1 MASDPHPGSA
11 TAPLRILIVDDEP
24 LARARLRSQLSNL
37 VAPASLVVGEAGHAE
52 EALALLA
59 ATHAPG
65 GQPVDVV
72 LLDIGLP
79 GRNGLKLADTL
90 RALPAPP
97 TVVFVTAH
105 AEHALQAFDLDA
117 ADYLTKPVRAERL
130 ASALQRAA
138 NRLGML
144 GGKRQDLSASG
155 SPILEE
161 EPVLLIPSRGRV
173 LRLPH
178 REIIYLRA
186 DQKLVLLRTANG
198 THFLD
203 DSLFDLEQ
211 RLGPGFIRIH
221 RNALVAK
228 VAIRELELRE
238 LPAEDA
244 QSNGGKAGGKESN
257 KETSEGW
264 AVRVAP
270 LNEWLAVSRRQVAGV
285 RAALEQDQGQGPPR

>member
-1 MASDPHPGSA
+1 MAA
-11 TAPLRILIVDDEP
+11 TPKTTPLRILIVDDEP
-24 LARARLRSQLSNL
+24 LARARLRSQLAAL
-37 VAPASLVVGEAGHAE
+37 VAPANEVVGEAAHAE
-52 EALALLA
+52 QALAVLA
-59 ATHAPG
+59 TLATLATMAA
-65 GQPVDVV
+65 QPAAGIAAQTAVQAVQVV

-79 GRNGLKLADTL
+79 GRNGLKLADAI

-97 TVVFVTAH
+97 VVVFVTAH

-117 ADYLTKPVRAERL
+117 VDYLTKPVRAERL

-138 NRLGML
+138 NRLGW
-144 GGKRQDLSASG
+144 GSGEKQDLTPSSPRSPASTD
-155 SPILEE
+155 E
-161 EPVLLIPSRGRV
+161 EPVLLIPTRGRV

-186 DQKLVLLRTANG
+186 DQKLVLLRTATG
-198 THFLD
+198 SHFLD

-228 VAIRELELRE
+228 TAIRELELRE
-238 LPAEDA
+238 LPPEEGDSARDV
-244 QSNGGKAGGKESN
+244 
-257 KETSEGW
+257 SEGW

-270 LNEWLAVSRRQVAGV
+270 LDEWLAVSRRQVAGV
-285 RAALEQDQGQGPPR
+285 RAALEQDR